1 MASRY
6 KFARAGAGVAGAAV
20 LLMMAAAVPASA
32 DPATGTVSDGAMGLN
47 VNVGDGFKSDLS
59 TQLIAFTLD
68 DGSKLGMYC
77 VQIDT
82 GIDRAHPLVEK
93 NWDDYPEADSPFNE
107 NRDKINFILHNG
119 FPEKKTGEL
128 AKALTDSGVTLNDGS
143 LSVAEAIA
151 GTQAAIWHFSDAV
164 DLDRNNPVPADAR
177 GGQDVLALFDMLT
190 GPGNVGL
197 DDEPDAAL
205 KIDPDQMSGE
215 AGDRIGPFKVT
226 TTGAVQKLVTSLPDG
241 VRITDLDGRDLKA
254 EQIKNGTE
262 LFFDVPE
269 DTAAG
274 AANFDIT
281 ASASVDTGRLF
292 VGQNYSAENKTQ
304 SLIVAQAAKAEVSA
318 KASADWTEAGQEETT
333 TAPPVAQ
340 GSNGGG
346 LAETGASIFV
356 PVLIGG
362 VLVAAGVGSLLFLRR
377 RRT

>member
-1 MASRY
+1 MASRF

-32 DPATGTVSDGAMGLN
+32 DPVTGTVGDGARGLN

-93 NWDDYPEADSPFNE
+93 NWDDYPEADSPFNQ

-119 FPEKKTGEL
+119 FPERKTGEL

-205 KIDPDQMSGE
+205 KIDPDQMSGQ

-226 TTGAVQKLVTSLPDG
+226 TTGNIQKLVTSLPDG
-241 VRITDLDGRDLKA
+241 VRITDLDGRELKA
-254 EQIKNGTE
+254 EQIKNGAE

-269 DTAAG
+269 ETAAG
-274 AANFDIT
+274 AANVDIT

-292 VGQNYSAENKTQ
+292 VGQNYSQDNKTQ
-304 SLIVAQAAKAEVSA
+304 SLIVAQATRTELTA

-333 TAPPVAQ
+333 APPAPQ

-362 VLVAAGVGSLLFLRR
+362 VLVVAGAGSLLFLRR
-377 RRT
+377 RRS